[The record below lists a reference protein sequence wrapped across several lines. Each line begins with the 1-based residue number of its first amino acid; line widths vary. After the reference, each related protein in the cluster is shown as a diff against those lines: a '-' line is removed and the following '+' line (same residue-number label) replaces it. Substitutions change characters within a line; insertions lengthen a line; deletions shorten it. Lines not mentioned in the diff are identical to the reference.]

1 MLCLMNLVKHKIT
14 NYECFMRVE
23 LANLSLAPM
32 KSKVTSD
39 TVTEIVQI
47 ILLIKVNIY
56 IYLYKVL

>member
-1 MLCLMNLVKHKIT
+1 MNLVKHKIT

-56 IYLYKVL
+56 IFV